1 MNKLSVAM
9 DVKKVESEDKVVV
22 NKLSET
28 KVVTKLE
35 SVANVF
41 TNKESLAKPSN
52 ATSSL
57 VPSSMPI
64 VNVDWL
70 KTEPLMF

>member
-1 MNKLSVAM
+1 MKIL
-9 DVKKVESEDKVVV
+9 SEDKIVV
-22 NKLSET
+22 NKLSEA

-41 TNKESLAKPSN
+41 TNKESVAKPIN

-64 VNVDWL
+64 VNVD
-70 KTEPLMF
+70 